1 MKRLLAFGALIAIV
15 AAGCGGDDPTGPG
28 GGGPPDPAAP
38 ASVEITPGG
47 LSFGAIGS
55 STTLTAVVKDAA
67 GNVVPG
73 ASVTWTAA
81 AAGIVS
87 VGSSSGVVT
96 SLANGSM
103 SVRATAG
110 SAQESIAV
118 TVAQIPISLSLGA
131 PFTTFDLVGTRT
143 TLQPVAADSNGNSI
157 AGSAFTYASTNPAAV
172 HVSSQGMVT
181 ANGPGSA
188 DISVS
193 AGVLSSSLTFNV
205 SITGPQG
212 SALLGGGF
220 PCAAGTAGPFS
231 CDRIDLVAYLPLSGL
246 GASAAQGDFMNDMW
260 GWTDPSTNTEYAL
273 VGRRDGITFVNLSD
287 PERPRAVGHLPA
299 AGAPTPWRDVKV
311 YQDHAYIVADAS
323 PGHGVQIFD
332 LRRLRGV
339 DAFTTF
345 TEDGRYMGVSS
356 VHNIAINEA
365 TGFAYTTG
373 NTSGGTTCGGGLH
386 MINLS
391 NLTNP
396 SFAGCF
402 SDLTTGRNLTGYTH
416 DVQCVVYVGPDTA
429 HAGREICI
437 GSNETAISVAD
448 VTNKGTPVALSTAT
462 YPDVGYV
469 HQGWLTED
477 HRYFFQNDEL
487 DEFHGLVSR
496 TRMLVWDMTDLDDP
510 ILVTEHLGPTG
521 AIDHN
526 MYVKGNFVYHSN
538 YHFGLRVVDVTNPI
552 SPIEAGFFDTHPP
565 NDFAEFDGSWSNYPY
580 FASGIIAVTSA
591 EEGLFIL
598 RRLP

>member
-1 MKRLLAFGALIAIV
+1 MKRFLAFGALIAI
-15 AAGCGGDDPTGPG
+15 AAGCGDEDPTGPG
-28 GGGPPDPAAP
+28 GGGPPAPSAA
-38 ASVEITPGG
+38 ASVEITPGSV
-47 LSFGAIGS
+47 SFGALGS
-55 STTLTAVVKDAA
+55 STTLTAVVRDV
-67 GNVVPG
+67 GGDVVSG
-73 ASVTWTAA
+73 ETVTWSAA

-87 VGSSSGVVT
+87 VDPSSGVVT
-96 SLANGSM
+96 SVANGSI

-110 SAQESIAV
+110 SAQVSITV
-118 TVAQIPISLSLGA
+118 TVAQIPISLSLGNPA
-131 PFTTFDLVGTRT
+131 TTFDLVGTRR
-143 TLQPVAADSNGNSI
+143 TLQPVAADSNGNAI

-188 DISVS
+188 DISAAAGALS
-193 AGVLSSSLTFNV
+193 ASRTFTV
-205 SITGPQG
+205 TITGPE
-212 SALLGGGF
+212 GGAVSGGTI
-220 PCAAGTAGPFS
+220 PCVGGMAGAFR
-231 CDRIDLVAYLPLSGL
+231 CDRMDLVAYLPLAGL
-246 GASAAQGDFMNDMW
+246 GASAAQGDFLNDMW

-323 PGHGVQIFD
+323 PGHGIQIFD

-339 DAFTTF
+339 DVFTTF

-365 TGFAYTTG
+365 TGFAYSTG

-402 SDLTTGRNLTGYTH
+402 ADQTTGRNFTGYTH
-416 DVQCVVYVGPDTA
+416 DVQCVIYGGPDAA
-429 HAGREICI
+429 HVGREICI

-448 VTNKGTPVALSTAT
+448 VTNKGNPVALSTAT

-477 HRYFFQNDEL
+477 HRYFVQNDEL
-487 DEFHGLVSR
+487 DEIGGLVSN

-510 ILVTEHLGPTG
+510 VLIAEHLGPTG

-538 YHFGLRVVDVTNPI
+538 YHFGLRVVDISNPI

-565 NDFAEFDGSWSNYPY
+565 DDFSGFDGSWSNYP
-580 FASGIIAVTSA
+580 FFSSGIIAVTSA

-598 RRLP
+598 RRQP